1 VPKNRIKIDINDVEG
16 NKITIAL
23 EGHLTRDKMLQL
35 LDFVELLES
44 SSTIE
49 KNPKISNLS
58 KFDKI
63 KKVILRKF
71 PLGWFTSQEVMIAY
85 EDALDEPIGLSTV
98 STYLTRL
105 TTKGI
110 LKRTGSVAKRKYRL
124 FNLTDKKNRSQYKVS
139 T

>member
-1 VPKNRIKIDINDVEG
+1 MPKNRIKIDINDVEG